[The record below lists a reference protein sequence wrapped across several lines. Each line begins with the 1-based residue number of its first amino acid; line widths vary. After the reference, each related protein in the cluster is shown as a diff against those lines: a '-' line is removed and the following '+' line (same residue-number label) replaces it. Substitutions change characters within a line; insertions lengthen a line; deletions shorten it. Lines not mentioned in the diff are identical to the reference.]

1 MEALVVKAE
10 MGKINISYFSICLRT
25 AYLFMDRIGL
35 AGDMVMNMHFDED
48 FHDIPLLMKY
58 KLIKDYKE
66 EFDLP
71 IDTINFDIVEKHLVK
86 TAKLKHRPA
95 IDYTLSKRTESAAN
109 NWLRVRTNSYN
120 KEAKDSGLLFLK
132 EIIEK
137 DVFSLYKLDKK
148 EESPSISHSIFI
160 KPSELLQLQN
170 SEHDIENT
178 LFTLTDEFGD
188 SDFLEDRIVWDY
200 NCKEAMQTENIY
212 LTKCFSFP
220 CTIELSIGELKILRS
235 ILEQLTIPFNEA
247 IDQWADMFMAN
258 KEASARIDFFSKN
271 IIPLSP
277 SIQKVIDENET
288 LKYASKRD
296 KDIVVEVWL
305 GEAPLPIIWEYY
317 NYYELISE
325 ASYLKLLKSLKEN
338 PDYNKRV
345 PVMIISTMGE
355 GRERIKIFEEQE
367 EVEEIINTE
376 VTDVLPVRKSILIND

>member
-1 MEALVVKAE
+1 
-10 MGKINISYFSICLRT
+10 
-25 AYLFMDRIGL
+25 
-35 AGDMVMNMHFDED
+35 
-48 FHDIPLLMKY
+48 
-58 KLIKDYKE
+58 
-66 EFDLP
+66 
-71 IDTINFDIVEKHLVK
+71 
-86 TAKLKHRPA
+86 
-95 IDYTLSKRTESAAN
+95 
-109 NWLRVRTNSYN
+109 
-120 KEAKDSGLLFLK
+120 
-132 EIIEK
+132 
-137 DVFSLYKLDKK
+137 
-148 EESPSISHSIFI
+148 
-160 KPSELLQLQN
+160 
-170 SEHDIENT
+170 

-376 VTDVLPVRKSILIND
+376 VTDVLPVRKSILINY